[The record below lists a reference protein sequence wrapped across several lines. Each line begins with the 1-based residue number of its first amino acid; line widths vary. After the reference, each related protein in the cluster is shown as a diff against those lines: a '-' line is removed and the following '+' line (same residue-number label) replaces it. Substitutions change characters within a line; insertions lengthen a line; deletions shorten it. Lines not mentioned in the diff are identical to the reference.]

1 MNDTD
6 NINNRRIIQHYDKKK
21 IKLVKL
27 QRKEF
32 ITQLSID
39 KIKNPNNRLFQNQRR
54 TATLIVS
61 DLEDGTLVFIG
72 VVGET
77 QSGKTGTMIATIK
90 QYMEKNIIPIENIYI
105 ITGLSDTMWCE
116 QTKDR
121 VPDSIMGRVFHR
133 NELND
138 KFVDEIINKKNV
150 LILMDEVHLAAKE
163 KQTIY
168 KCFNAA
174 GLLDKENLF
183 KNDIKII
190 QFTATPDG
198 IYCDLNNWNN
208 GSKIIIS
215 KPSANY
221 ISSKEL
227 FDQNRVLQ
235 YKPLVINYDQK
246 INKILYNKNHSE
258 KKKKKML
265 RNIKR
270 ITKFIN
276 KLTRNRSVEYVE
288 EQMVSII
295 KNNKIPERFIQS
307 LIDIAKRQLTILKN
321 INDIRLKIIRINR
334 HGQLYHIIRIP
345 NGESNI
351 QDNFKNIF
359 DENDYQFVTY
369 DQSNKELID
378 LNVLLKK
385 KPQKHTFICIKEK
398 LRCAKTLCKT
408 YLGIFY
414 ERYTNSPNDSTII
427 QGGLGRI
434 TGCDDNGFTLC
445 YTNIETIH
453 KYRRIMGNE
462 FTDLSGWNSA
472 TTNKK
477 KTVKTFNHG
486 SHYDID
492 YETSDEDISR
502 HATFTDDETQLI
514 WYTDDTENAPN
525 RIFNIKCHFTL
536 INSKW
541 CHTDHRLRT
550 MDNCPQL
557 GGGGVGGVQNVLV
570 YKDEN
575 SNEWTVRKMMYK

>member
-116 QTKDR
+116 QTKER
-121 VPDSIMGRVFHR
+121 VPDSIMDRVFHR

-138 KFVDEIINKKNV
+138 KFVDEIKNKKNV

-163 KQTIY
+163 NQTIY

-221 ISSKEL
+221 MSSKNL
-227 FDQNRVLQ
+227 FDQNRVFQ

-265 RNIKR
+265 HNIKR

-276 KLTRNRSVEYVE
+276 KLTPHHRAETVEQ
-288 EQMVSII
+288 QMVSIM

-307 LIDIAKRQLTILKN
+307 IIDIAKRQLTILKN
-321 INDIRLKIIRINR
+321 INDIRIKIIRINR
-334 HGQLYHIIRIP
+334 RGPLYHIIRIP

-385 KPQKHTFICIKEK
+385 KPQKHTFIFIKEK

-427 QGGLGRI
+427 QGGLGRL
-434 TGCDDNGFTLC
+434 TGYDDNGFTLC

-486 SHYDID
+486 SHYGSD

-502 HATFTDDETQLI
+502 HARFTDDETQLI
-514 WYTDDTENAPN
+514 WYTDDNENAPH
-525 RIFNIKCHFTL
+525 RIFNIKGHFIL
-536 INSKW
+536 INSKL
-541 CHTDHRLRT
+541 CHTDRRLRT
-550 MDNCPQL
+550 MDNCPQV
-557 GGGGVGGVQNVLV
+557 GGGGGGGVQNVLV

-575 SNEWTVRKMMYK
+575 SNEWTVRKMLYQ